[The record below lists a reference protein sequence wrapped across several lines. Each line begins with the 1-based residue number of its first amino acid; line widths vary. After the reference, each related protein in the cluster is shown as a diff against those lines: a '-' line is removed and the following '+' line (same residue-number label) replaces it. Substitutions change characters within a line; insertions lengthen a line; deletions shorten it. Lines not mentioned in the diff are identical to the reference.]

1 MRIAIDRISKGTL
14 VLKQRGWFSRTPPEF
29 QAALLTHCNWDTFA
43 AGETLIWGGDRE
55 GGIFGLAEGSTSV
68 SAADGA
74 ADVAPIH
81 IVRPP
86 FWFGLNPLVAGQARN
101 VTVTARSECLV
112 AHVSQH
118 ALAAIMSEHPEYWR
132 LTGQLLVDTV
142 AIAVQAVADLMLRD
156 KRRRCIAVLLR
167 VADCRNSGDD
177 AAEADIG
184 QEELAAMANLS
195 RQTVG
200 PILHDLARSGLIT
213 LGYRSIVLQDPS
225 ALRAIVGE

>member
-1 MRIAIDRISKGTL
+1 MRIAKDRISNGTA
-14 VLKQRGWFSRTPPEF
+14 VLLQRGWFSRTPPEF
-29 QAALLTHCNWDTFA
+29 QAVVLARCSWDTFA
-43 AGETLIWGGDRE
+43 SGETLIWGGDRE

-68 SAADGA
+68 SAAGGA

-86 FWFGLNPLVAGQARN
+86 FWFGLNPLVAGEARN

-112 AHVSQH
+112 AQVPQHV
-118 ALAAIMSEHPEYWR
+118 LAVIMADRPDYWR

-142 AIAVQAVADLMLRD
+142 AIAVQAVADLMIRD
-156 KRRRCIAVLLR
+156 NRRRCIAVLLR
-167 VADCRNSGDD
+167 VADCRNIGE
-177 AAEADIG
+177 AAVKADIG

-200 PILHDLARSGLIT
+200 PILHDLARSGLIA
-213 LGYRSIVLQDPS
+213 LGYRSIVLQDPA
-225 ALRAIVGE
+225 ALRTIVGD

>member
-1 MRIAIDRISKGTL
+1 MGI
-14 VLKQRGWFSRTPPEF
+14 
-29 QAALLTHCNWDTFA
+29 FA

-55 GGIFGLAEGSTSV
+55 GGILGLAEGSVSV
-68 SAADGA
+68 SSSSGA

-86 FWFGLNPLVAGQARN
+86 FWFGLNPIVAGAARN

-112 AHVSQH
+112 AQVSQH
-118 ALAAIMSEHPEYWR
+118 ALVAILAERPEYWR

-142 AIAVQAVADLMLRD
+142 AIAVQAVDDLMLRD
-156 KRRRCIAVLLR
+156 NRRRCIAVLLR
-167 VADCRNSGDD
+167 IADCRNSGDV
-177 AAEADIG
+177 AVEADIG

-200 PILHDLARSGLIT
+200 PILHELARAGVIS
-213 LGYRSIVLQDPS
+213 LGYRSIVLQNPA
-225 ALRAIVGE
+225 ALRNIVGD

>member
-1 MRIAIDRISKGTL
+1 MRIAQDRISKGTV

-29 QAALLTHCNWDTFA
+29 QTTLLARCNWDIFA

-55 GGIFGLAEGSTSV
+55 GGIFGLAEGSVSV
-68 SAADGA
+68 SAAGGA

-86 FWFGLNPLVAGQARN
+86 FWFGLNPIVAGEARN

-112 AHVSQH
+112 AQAPQHV
-118 ALAAIMSEHPEYWR
+118 LAAIMAERPEYWR

-156 KRRRCIAVLLR
+156 NRRRCIAVLLR
-167 VADCRNSGDD
+167 VADCRNFGD
-177 AAEADIG
+177 APVKADIA
-184 QEELAAMANLS
+184 QEELAAMSNLS

-200 PILHDLARSGLIT
+200 PILHELERSGLIA
-213 LGYRSIVLQDPS
+213 LGYRSIDLQNP
-225 ALRAIVGE
+225 ARLRDIVGD